1 MVRIDDTLWCDGCG
15 VEILWAPVIYDRRYF
30 CCEVCCR
37 GEECDCAQRLEEDD
51 QRRESPFSTDSIT

>member
-15 VEILWAPVIYDRRYF
+15 VEILWAPVIYDRRNF

-37 GEECDCAQRLEEDD
+37 GEECDCALRLEEDD
-51 QRRESPFSTDSIT
+51 ERRESPFSTDALT